1 MNLPLKQQK
10 RLDLYELPNKQQQPQ
25 SKEAGDS

>member
-10 RLDLYELPNKQQQPQ
+10 RLDLYELVDKQQG
-25 SKEAGDS
+25 SKAAGGSS